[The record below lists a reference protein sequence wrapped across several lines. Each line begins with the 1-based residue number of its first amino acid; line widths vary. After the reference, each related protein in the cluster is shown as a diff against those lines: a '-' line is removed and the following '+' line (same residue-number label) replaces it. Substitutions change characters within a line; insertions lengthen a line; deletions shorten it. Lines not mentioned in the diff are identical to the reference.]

1 MDSGKLNHYQ
11 ELVRLSMQMQ
21 EKYQQQVSQ
30 VDAIGDQIAMLQS
43 QRESNTFNQ
52 DYKSL
57 ESQAIRLHKKMQS
70 LTEELDIMK
79 LEPEEMQKRM
89 VAKVRADNSQA
100 QSVDECIRVAKEDLR
115 KSEQVSAELSADLED
130 RNSGGNSEKD
140 KYEKLYARD
149 NDMTES
155 INKFDGE
162 KKELDKETE
171 ETQNRI
177 VKLLAHIST
186 GVESQSSMPTEA
198 RAKEM
203 SEEATFKEKQL
214 ESSQA
219 TMARLQAE
227 RQQRLSDIDKIT
239 NLDEKIKL
247 ELGSLS
253 AKMAAMQEE
262 MIAFDDLEYPR
273 RKANETKA
281 YLQEQMEN
289 YKKRTRI
296 SKEQVAAIRR
306 RYDDLKADLSNNETY
321 KQMETNEGRLRKYAQ
336 TIFNLNE
343 FVESKGRETDF
354 EALKENC
361 MSMTSQLNN
370 LVKDAIIKQTTNLS
384 EAPISSQ
391 FAKY

>member
-1 MDSGKLNHYQ
+1 
-11 ELVRLSMQMQ
+11 
-21 EKYQQQVSQ
+21 
-30 VDAIGDQIAMLQS
+30 
-43 QRESNTFNQ
+43 
-52 DYKSL
+52 
-57 ESQAIRLHKKMQS
+57 
-70 LTEELDIMK
+70 
-79 LEPEEMQKRM
+79 
-89 VAKVRADNSQA
+89 
-100 QSVDECIRVAKEDLR
+100 
-115 KSEQVSAELSADLED
+115 
-130 RNSGGNSEKD
+130 
-140 KYEKLYARD
+140 
-149 NDMTES
+149 
-155 INKFDGE
+155 
-162 KKELDKETE
+162 
-171 ETQNRI
+171 
-177 VKLLAHIST
+177 
-186 GVESQSSMPTEA
+186 
-198 RAKEM
+198 M